1 MRRLWFC
8 SGLLLGACSTPAPPP
23 APPPP
28 PSNPIPLAALAQTPS
43 PPPPP
48 VEIPFETYQEALIR
62 SFTRTQPSRRGTVH
76 ELPGEPRCVVQ
87 ALERIG
93 RPSRTAILTAGL
105 GRTAR
110 GDADLTAENRR
121 VELYAEANGFGPGI
135 AEVLG
140 ALGRAMTQPDGIG
153 RSWKLYDA
161 VALAAPV
168 AGLQFFD
175 LRPGGEL
182 SVGPATWVTLYK
194 VVPLS
199 EEEMERSRAQ
209 KGDQWLDEDEADPG
223 GAARALERWAPA
235 LGPAAK

>member
-8 SGLLLGACSTPAPPP
+8 SGLLLGACATPAPPAP
-23 APPPP
+23 SAAPAPAPIAAASSAPPVLAPPPP
-28 PSNPIPLAALAQTPS
+28 AE
-43 PPPPP
+43 
-48 VEIPFETYQEALIR
+48 VPFETYQEALVR
-62 SFTRTQPSRRGTVH
+62 AFTRTQPSRRGTVL

-93 RPSRTAILTAGL
+93 RQSRTAILTAGL
-105 GRTAR
+105 GRMAR
-110 GDADLTAENRR
+110 GAPDLTAENRHI
-121 VELYAEANGFGPGI
+121 ELYAEANGFGPGI

-140 ALGRAMTQPDGIG
+140 ALGRAMTQPDGVG

-161 VALAAPV
+161 VALSAPV
-168 AGLQFFD
+168 AGLQYFD

-182 SVGPATWVTLYK
+182 SAGPSGWVTLYK

-235 LGPAAK
+235 LGPRAE